1 MKNVVSFIGF
11 SNSGKTALICSL
23 VGYLSRRGYRV
34 GVIKH
39 TTKDFQVDRKGKDSH
54 RIYSSGADVV
64 VLSPVKTA
72 MLLHKG
78 LPLKDLA
85 EFFAEYDLVLTE
97 GFKREFERAIAVAK
111 SLKELDELLESLED
125 ERKSRVLAAVV
136 DESGNYP
143 IPLFKPD
150 QIEELAEFILSRLE

>member
-11 SNSGKTALICSL
+11 SNSGKTALICNL

-39 TTKDFQVDRKGKDSH
+39 TTKDFQVDREGKDSQ

-64 VLSPVKTA
+64 VLSPVKMA
-72 MLLHKG
+72 MLIHRG

-85 EFFAEYDLVLTE
+85 ELFAEYDLVLTE

-111 SLKELDELLESLED
+111 SLKELDELIESLEN
-125 ERKSRVLAAVV
+125 EKSKVLAAVV
-136 DESGNYP
+136 DEDGDRSM
-143 IPLFKPD
+143 PLFKPN
-150 QIEELAEFILSRLE
+150 QIEELAEFILSSLE